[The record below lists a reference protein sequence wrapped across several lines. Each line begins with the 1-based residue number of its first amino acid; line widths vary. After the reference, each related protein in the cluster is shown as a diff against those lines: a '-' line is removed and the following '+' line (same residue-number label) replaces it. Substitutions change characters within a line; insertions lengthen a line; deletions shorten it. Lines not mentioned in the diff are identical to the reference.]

1 MLAAQ
6 VETQPERRE
15 GGARGAGGGGGDGG
29 CDGGCGCGEGVV
41 VDDVNGKSSVCLV
54 KMWRLRCFSG
64 AAVQAVPAV
73 AELPNEWQCGANM
86 AHFLCHKSSACH
98 IWLLHGSSSFRCVV
112 PPKKGEMRQKLNRC
126 ELNGSLRCYKMHL
139 VFNNTHP

>member
-6 VETQPERRE
+6 VETQSERRE
-15 GGARGAGGGGGDGG
+15 GGAREGAGGDGG

-41 VDDVNGKSSVCLV
+41 VVVVVDVNGKSSVCLV

-64 AAVQAVPAV
+64 AAVQAVPAAV
-73 AELPNEWQCGANM
+73 ELPNVWQCGANM

-98 IWLLHGSSSFRCVV
+98 IWLLYG
-112 PPKKGEMRQKLNRC
+112 
-126 ELNGSLRCYKMHL
+126 
-139 VFNNTHP
+139 